1 MSGPNYTTI
10 NFQSL
15 FKVYSSLQ
23 SAVAKLISCAAGSTT
38 NATPGRFLM
47 IQFQLSQTT
56 QIGDSISNLMAQLA
70 SSVNKAIGN
79 FRTGG

>member
-1 MSGPNYTTI
+1 MSDFTSI

-23 SAVAKLISCAAGSTT
+23 SAVAKLVSCAATSTT

-56 QIGDSISNLMAQLA
+56 QIGDSISNLMSQLS
-70 SSVNKAIGN
+70 SSVNNAIRN
-79 FRTGG
+79 FKSG